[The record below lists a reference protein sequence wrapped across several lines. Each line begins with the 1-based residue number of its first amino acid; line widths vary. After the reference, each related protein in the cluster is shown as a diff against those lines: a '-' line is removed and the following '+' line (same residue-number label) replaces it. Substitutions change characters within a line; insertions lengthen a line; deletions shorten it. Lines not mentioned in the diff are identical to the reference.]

1 MPEDNQ
7 TLAGYNSACDLVFYN
22 AKKKKKT
29 DKQTKNAQLIIFV
42 TARFLT

>member
-22 AKKKKKT
+22 AKKKKTNKKKRT
-29 DKQTKNAQLIIFV
+29 TNHICDS
-42 TARFLT
+42 

>member
-22 AKKKKKT
+22 AKKKKT

>member
-22 AKKKKKT
+22 AKKNKQT
-29 DKQTKNAQLIIFV
+29 NKQTKKKRTTNHICDS
-42 TARFLT
+42 